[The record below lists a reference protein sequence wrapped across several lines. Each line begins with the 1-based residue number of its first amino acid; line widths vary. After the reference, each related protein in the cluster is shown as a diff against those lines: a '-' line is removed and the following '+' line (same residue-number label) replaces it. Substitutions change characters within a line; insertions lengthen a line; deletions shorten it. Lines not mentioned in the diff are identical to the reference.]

1 LAQAHRFSIVIPG
14 EATHFLQLAE
24 RGKTMPK
31 LHPQIEKVLEVMAG
45 LNLKPIEAMTP
56 AEARAQMEMTA
67 ASLKA
72 EPLPV
77 ARVEN
82 RTIPGPAGEIP
93 VRIYWPN
100 ASGTR
105 PAIVYYH
112 GGGHVIGSLDTHDLV
127 ARNLCGGTEAVV
139 VSVDYR
145 MGPEHRFPAA
155 VDDSVAALDWV
166 SANAAKLGADPD
178 RLGVHGDSAGA
189 NLAAVVAIIARDWG
203 APTLRLQSLV
213 YPVADFRMGSE
224 SYKKYATG
232 CGILTADAMKW
243 FRGHYLRSADDAKDW
258 RASPLLT
265 PSLKGVAPAVVIA
278 AECDVLH
285 DEGLAYAERLRAAGV
300 PVEYKKYAGMI
311 HAFFGMMPA
320 VDDAMNAQ
328 RAVWAAFKEAFA

>member
-1 LAQAHRFSIVIPG
+1 
-14 EATHFLQLAE
+14 
-24 RGKTMPK
+24 MPN
-31 LHPQIEKVLEVMAG
+31 LHPQIQRVLEITAS
-45 LNLKPIEAMTP
+45 LNLRPIEAMTP
-56 AEARAQMEMTA
+56 VEARKQMEELA
-67 ASLKA
+67 ASRKA
-72 EPLPV
+72 ETLPV

-82 RTIPGPAGEIP
+82 RTIPGPAGAIP

-100 ASGTR
+100 GGGIR

-112 GGGHVIGSLDTHDLV
+112 GGGHVIGSLDTHDLI
-127 ARNLCGGTEAVV
+127 ARNLCGGAEAIV

-155 VDDSVAALDWV
+155 VEDSTAALDWV
-166 SANAAKLGADPD
+166 HANAASIGADPD

-189 NLAAVVAIIARDWG
+189 NLAAVVALVARDKG
-203 APTLRLQSLV
+203 GPALRLQSLV

-224 SYKKYATG
+224 SYKAYATG

-243 FRGHYLRSADDAKDW
+243 FRGHYLRTMDDAADW
-258 RASPLLT
+258 RASPLLA
-265 PSLKGVAPAVVIA
+265 PNVAGVAPAIVIA

-285 DEGLAYAERLRAAGV
+285 DEGLEYGERLKAAGV
-300 PVEYKKYAGMI
+300 PVERHEYAGMI

-328 RAVWAAFKEAFA
+328 RAVWAAFKRAFA

>member
-1 LAQAHRFSIVIPG
+1 
-14 EATHFLQLAE
+14 
-24 RGKTMPK
+24 MPN
-31 LHPQIEKVLEVMAG
+31 LHPQIEKVLEAMVK
-45 LNLKPIEAMTP
+45 LDLKPIEAMTP
-56 AEARAQMEMTA
+56 AEARVQMEQMA
-67 ASLKA
+67 ASRKA
-72 EPLPV
+72 EPLPT
-77 ARVEN
+77 ARIEN

-100 ASGTR
+100 AAGIR

-112 GGGHVIGSLDTHDLV
+112 GGGHVIGSLDSHDLV
-127 ARNLCGGTEAVV
+127 ARNLCGGAEAVV

-166 SANAAKLGADPD
+166 AANAASLGADSD

-189 NLAAVVAIIARDWG
+189 NLAAVVALIARDWG
-203 APTLRLQSLV
+203 SPSLRLQSLV

-232 CGILTADAMKW
+232 CGVLTADAMKW
-243 FRGHYLRSADDAKDW
+243 FRGHYLRTIDDAKDW
-258 RASPLLT
+258 RASPLLVK
-265 PSLKGVAPAVVIA
+265 SLKGVAPAIIIA

-285 DEGLAYAERLRAAGV
+285 DEGLAYAERLKAAGV
-300 PVEYKKYAGMI
+300 AVEYRKYAGMI

-328 RAVWAAFKEAFA
+328 RAVWAAFKKAFG